1 MRRPLGPVI
10 LAASVWAAALSLPVT
25 ASAKDDAVNAT
36 AATAPS
42 PAASAQAELATPKVK
57 RVRKA
62 SPRRVAAVAPSA
74 SYHSQCFVFWCG
86 GGGRSFHWLVLG
98 VAY

>member
-36 AATAPS
+36 AATFPNFWPS
-42 PAASAQAELATPKVK
+42 GATGRVPKWNGSIGTPAGGA
-57 RVRKA
+57 
-62 SPRRVAAVAPSA
+62 VAAVGTGMFAGSGPLSP
-74 SYHSQCFVFWCG
+74 
-86 GGGRSFHWLVLG
+86 G
-98 VAY
+98 V